1 MSTKPEKP
9 IWMSQEDYDRQ
20 YGSITGDESSTVS
33 KKDSKVTANAPGDG
47 NGSLAVLQSSSILT
61 SKVSDLPIEAESGFK
76 IQKRRH
82 ERYDQEERL
91 RKQRA
96 QKLREEQLKRHEI
109 EMTANRSIN
118 VDQIVREHYNERT
131 IIANRAKRNLSP
143 IIKLRNFNNA
153 IKYMLI
159 DKYTK
164 PGDVVLELGC
174 GKGGDLRKYGAAGIS
189 QFIGI
194 DISNASIQEA
204 HKRYRSMRNLD
215 YQVVLITGDCFG
227 ESLGVAV
234 EPFPDCRFPCDIVS
248 TQFCL
253 HYAFET
259 EEKARRALLNVAKSL
274 KIGGHFFG
282 TIPDSEFIRYK
293 LNKFPKEV
301 EKPSWGN
308 SIYKVT
314 FENNSYQK
322 NDYEFTSPYGQ
333 MYTYWLEDAIDNVP
347 EYVVPFETLR
357 SLADEYG
364 LELASQMPFNKFF
377 VQEIP
382 KWIEKFSPKMRE
394 GLQRSDGRYGVEG
407 DEKEAASYFYTMFAF
422 RKVKQYIEP
431 ESVKPN

>member
-1 MSTKPEKP
+1 MVARIEKP
-9 IWMSQEDYDRQ
+9 VWMSQEDYDKQ
-20 YGSITGDESSTVS
+20 YGKFTEENESTEEETAAKPSTSSTPTIS
-33 KKDSKVTANAPGDG
+33 TPTDSNNTS
-47 NGSLAVLQSSSILT
+47 NGVVGSNES
-61 SKVSDLPIEAESGFK
+61 AENLLK

-82 ERYDQEERL
+82 ERYDLQD
-91 RKQRA
+91 RKRA
-96 QKLREEQLKRHEI
+96 LDKQKKRDELFKRHEI
-109 EMTANRSIN
+109 ELTANKTIN
-118 VDQIVREHYNERT
+118 VDQLVREHYNERT
-131 IIANRAKRNLSP
+131 VISNKTRRYLSP
-143 IIKLRNFNNA
+143 ILKLRNFNNA

-159 DKYTK
+159 EKYTN
-164 PGDVVLELGC
+164 PGAVVLELAC
-174 GKGGDLRKYGAAGIS
+174 GKGGDLRKYGNVGIS

-204 HKRYRSMRNLD
+204 HQRYRSMRNLS
-215 YQVVLITGDCFG
+215 YQVILITGDCFG

-234 EPFPDCRFPCDIVS
+234 APFPECRFPCDIVS

-259 EEKARRALLNVAKSL
+259 EAKARRALLNVSKSL
-274 KIGGHFFG
+274 RIGGHFFG

-293 LNKFPKEV
+293 LNKFGKDV

-314 FENNSYQK
+314 FENNDYQK
-322 NDYEFTSPYGQ
+322 NDNEFPSPFGQ

-364 LELASQMPFNKFF
+364 MELELQMPFNKFF

-382 KWIEKFSPKMRE
+382 QWVNRFSPKMKE
-394 GLQRSDGRYGVEG
+394 GLQRSDGKFGVEG
-407 DEKEAASYFYTMFAF
+407 DEKEAASYFYTVFSF
-422 RKVKQYIEP
+422 RKVKDYVETA
-431 ESVKPN
+431 

>member
-1 MSTKPEKP
+1 MVAKPEKP

-20 YGSITGDESSTVS
+20 YGSFNEHVDAVEA
-33 KKDSKVTANAPGDG
+33 KVTPPKPATEPVNNLQTDPGAANDETEVAKP
-47 NGSLAVLQSSSILT
+47 V
-61 SKVSDLPIEAESGFK
+61 FK

-82 ERYDQEERL
+82 ARFDHEERQ
-91 RKQRA
+91 KQLRA
-96 QKLREEQLKRHEI
+96 QKIREEQLKKHEI
-109 EMTANRSIN
+109 ELAANRTIN
-118 VDQIVREHYNERT
+118 VDQIVRQHYNERT
-131 IIANRAKRNLSP
+131 FIANRSRRNLSP

-159 DKYTK
+159 DKYAK
-164 PGDVVLELGC
+164 GGDVVLELGC
-174 GKGGDLRKYGAAGIS
+174 GKGGDLRKYGAANIS
-189 QFIGI
+189 QFIGV

-204 HKRYRSMRNLD
+204 HKRYQSMKNLSF
-215 YQVVLITGDCFG
+215 QVILITGDCFG

-234 EPFPDCRFPCDIVS
+234 EPFPDCKFPCDLVS
-248 TQFCL
+248 VQFCL

-259 EEKARRALLNVAKSL
+259 EEKARRALLNVSKSL

-282 TIPDSEFIRYK
+282 TLPDSEFIRYK
-293 LNKFPKEV
+293 LNKFDKTV

-314 FENNSYQK
+314 FENNEYAK
-322 NDYEFTSPYGQ
+322 NDHEFPSPFGQ

-364 LELASQMPFNKFF
+364 LELEMQMPFNKFF

-382 KWIEKFSPKMRE
+382 HWIERFSPRMRE
-394 GLQRSDGRYGVEG
+394 GLQRSDGKYGVEG
-407 DEKEAASYFYTMFAF
+407 DEKEAASYFYTVFAF
-422 RKVKQYIEP
+422 RKVRDYIE
-431 ESVKPN
+431 

>member
-47 NGSLAVLQSSSILT
+47 NGSLPVLQSSSTLT
-61 SKVSDLPIEAESGFK
+61 SKVSDLPIEEESGFK

-274 KIGGHFFG
+274 KIGGHFQ
-282 TIPDSEFIRYK
+282 Y
-293 LNKFPKEV
+293 
-301 EKPSWGN
+301 
-308 SIYKVT
+308 
-314 FENNSYQK
+314 
-322 NDYEFTSPYGQ
+322 
-333 MYTYWLEDAIDNVP
+333 AIVC
-347 EYVVPFETLR
+347 YLCR
-357 SLADEYG
+357 
-364 LELASQMPFNKFF
+364 KFF
-377 VQEIP
+377 
-382 KWIEKFSPKMRE
+382 
-394 GLQRSDGRYGVEG
+394 
-407 DEKEAASYFYTMFAF
+407 
-422 RKVKQYIEP
+422 
-431 ESVKPN
+431 

>member
-1 MSTKPEKP
+1 MVAKPEKP

-20 YGSITGDESSTVS
+20 YGSFNEHVDAVEA
-33 KKDSKVTANAPGDG
+33 KVTPPKPATEPVNNLQTDPGASNDETEV
-47 NGSLAVLQSSSILT
+47 AKPV
-61 SKVSDLPIEAESGFK
+61 FK

-82 ERYDQEERL
+82 ARFDHEERQ
-91 RKQRA
+91 KQLRA
-96 QKLREEQLKRHEI
+96 QKIREEQLKKHEI
-109 EMTANRSIN
+109 ELAANRTIN
-118 VDQIVREHYNERT
+118 VDQIVRQHYNERT
-131 IIANRAKRNLSP
+131 FIANRSRRNLSP

-159 DKYTK
+159 DKYAK
-164 PGDVVLELGC
+164 GGDVVLELGC
-174 GKGGDLRKYGAAGIS
+174 GKGGDLRKYGAANIS
-189 QFIGI
+189 QFIGV

-204 HKRYRSMRNLD
+204 HKRYQSMKNLSF
-215 YQVVLITGDCFG
+215 QVILITGDCFG

-234 EPFPDCRFPCDIVS
+234 EPFPDCKFPCDLVS
-248 TQFCL
+248 VQFCL

-259 EEKARRALLNVAKSL
+259 EEKARRALLNVSKSL

-282 TIPDSEFIRYK
+282 TLPDSEFIRYK
-293 LNKFPKEV
+293 LNKFDKTV

-314 FENNSYQK
+314 FENNEYAK
-322 NDYEFTSPYGQ
+322 NDHEFPSPFGQ

-364 LELASQMPFNKFF
+364 LELEMQMPFNKFF

-382 KWIEKFSPKMRE
+382 HWIERFSPRMRE
-394 GLQRSDGRYGVEG
+394 GLQRSDGKYGVEG
-407 DEKEAASYFYTMFAF
+407 DEKEAASYFYTVFAF
-422 RKVKQYIEP
+422 RKVRDYIE
-431 ESVKPN
+431 

>member
-1 MSTKPEKP
+1 MSGRPEKP
-9 IWMSQEDYDRQ
+9 VWMSQEDYDKQ
-20 YGSITGDESSTVS
+20 YGIPSGPTEHI
-33 KKDSKVTANAPGDG
+33 KPMPVTREVQPPTDNNLEG
-47 NGSLAVLQSSSILT
+47 NE
-61 SKVSDLPIEAESGFK
+61 EAKAQFK

-82 ERYDQEERL
+82 ERFDQAERNK
-91 RKQRA
+91 RNEIHRM
-96 QKLREEQLKRHEI
+96 REEQFKKHEI
-109 EMTANRSIN
+109 EMTANRTIN

-131 IIANRAKRNLSP
+131 VIANRSRRNLSP

-159 DKYTK
+159 EKYSK
-164 PGDVVLELGC
+164 KNDVVLELGC
-174 GKGGDLRKYGAAGIS
+174 GKGGDLRKYGNVGIS

-204 HKRYRSMRNLD
+204 HKRYKSMRNLD
-215 YQVVLITGDCFG
+215 YQVILITGDCFG
-227 ESLGVAV
+227 ESLGPAV
-234 EPFPDCRFPCDIVS
+234 EPFPECRFPCDIVS

-259 EEKARRALLNVAKSL
+259 EQKARRALLNVSKSL
-274 KIGGHFFG
+274 KVGGRFFG
-282 TIPDSEFIRYK
+282 TIPDSEFIRFK
-293 LNKFPKEV
+293 LNKFSKDV

-314 FENNSYQK
+314 FENNDYQK
-322 NDYEFTSPYGQ
+322 NGNEFSSPYGQ

-364 LELASQMPFNKFF
+364 MELELQMPFNQFF

-382 KWIEKFSPKMRE
+382 MWMDKFSPRMKE

-407 DEKEAASYFYTMFAF
+407 DEKEAAAYFYTMFVF
-422 RKVKQYIEP
+422 RKVKDYVGDEP
-431 ESVKPN
+431 

>member
-1 MSTKPEKP
+1 
-9 IWMSQEDYDRQ
+9 
-20 YGSITGDESSTVS
+20 
-33 KKDSKVTANAPGDG
+33 
-47 NGSLAVLQSSSILT
+47 
-61 SKVSDLPIEAESGFK
+61 
-76 IQKRRH
+76 
-82 ERYDQEERL
+82 
-91 RKQRA
+91 
-96 QKLREEQLKRHEI
+96 
-109 EMTANRSIN
+109 MTANRSIN

-364 LELASQMPFNKFF
+364 LELVSQMPFNKFF

-382 KWIEKFSPKMRE
+382 KWIERFSPKMRE

-407 DEKEAASYFYTMFAF
+407 DEKEAASYFYTMFSF

-431 ESVKPN
+431 ESVKPNRNKNE

>member
-1 MSTKPEKP
+1 MALKPEKP
-9 IWMSQEDYDRQ
+9 VWMSQADYDRQ
-20 YGSITGDESSTVS
+20 YGHLDDAKASEEPAIPSQVESPSKTPGTSVDNPLTSNSMEGTPEGDEKPT
-33 KKDSKVTANAPGDG
+33 
-47 NGSLAVLQSSSILT
+47 
-61 SKVSDLPIEAESGFK
+61 FK

-82 ERYDQEERL
+82 GRFDQEER
-91 RKQRA
+91 RKKLET
-96 QKLREEQLKRHEI
+96 QKLREEQFKQHEI
-109 EMTANRSIN
+109 EMTANKTIN

-131 IIANRAKRNLSP
+131 FIANRSRRALSP

-164 PGDVVLELGC
+164 PGDVVVELGC
-174 GKGGDLRKYGAAGIS
+174 GKGGDLRKYGNANIS

-204 HKRYRSMRNLD
+204 HKRYRSMRNLAF
-215 YQVVLITGDCFG
+215 QVILITGDCFG

-234 EPFPDCRFPCDIVS
+234 EPFPECRFPCDVVS

-253 HYAFET
+253 HYAFES
-259 EEKARRALLNVAKSL
+259 EEKARRTLMNVSKSL

-293 LNKFPKEV
+293 LNKIGKDV

-314 FENNSYQK
+314 FENNAYQQ
-322 NDYEFTSPYGQ
+322 NDNEFPSPYGQ

-364 LELASQMPFNKFF
+364 MELEVQMPFNKFF

-382 KWIEKFSPKMRE
+382 KWIDKFSPRMRE

-407 DEKEAASYFYTMFAF
+407 DEKEAASYFYTMFVF
-422 RKVKQYIEP
+422 RKVKDFVEP
-431 ESVKPN
+431 T

>member
-1 MSTKPEKP
+1 MVAKPEKP

-20 YGSITGDESSTVS
+20 YGSFNEHVDAVEA
-33 KKDSKVTANAPGDG
+33 KVTPPKPATEPVNNLQTDSGAANDETEVAKP
-47 NGSLAVLQSSSILT
+47 V
-61 SKVSDLPIEAESGFK
+61 FK

-82 ERYDQEERL
+82 ARFDHEERQ
-91 RKQRA
+91 KQLRA
-96 QKLREEQLKRHEI
+96 QKIREEQLKKHEI
-109 EMTANRSIN
+109 ELAANRTIN
-118 VDQIVREHYNERT
+118 VDQIVRQHYNERT
-131 IIANRAKRNLSP
+131 FIANRSRRNLSP

-159 DKYTK
+159 DKYAK
-164 PGDVVLELGC
+164 GGDVVLELGC
-174 GKGGDLRKYGAAGIS
+174 GKGGDLRKYGAANIS
-189 QFIGI
+189 QFIGV

-204 HKRYRSMRNLD
+204 HKRYQSMKNLSF
-215 YQVVLITGDCFG
+215 QVILITGDCFG

-234 EPFPDCRFPCDIVS
+234 EPFPDCKFPCDLVS
-248 TQFCL
+248 VQFCL

-259 EEKARRALLNVAKSL
+259 EEKARRALLNVSKSL

-282 TIPDSEFIRYK
+282 TLPDSEFIRYK
-293 LNKFPKEV
+293 LNKFDKTV

-314 FENNSYQK
+314 FENNEYAK
-322 NDYEFTSPYGQ
+322 NDHEFPSPFGQ

-364 LELASQMPFNKFF
+364 LELEMQMPFNKFF

-382 KWIEKFSPKMRE
+382 HWIERFSPRMRE
-394 GLQRSDGRYGVEG
+394 GLQRSDGKYGVEG
-407 DEKEAASYFYTMFAF
+407 DEKEAASYFYTVFAF
-422 RKVKQYIEP
+422 RKVRDYIE
-431 ESVKPN
+431 

>member
-1 MSTKPEKP
+1 MSANIEKP
-9 IWMSQEDYDRQ
+9 VWMSQEDYDKQ
-20 YGSITGDESSTVS
+20 YGKFKKESELAENKSSVEASAT
-33 KKDSKVTANAPGDG
+33 P
-47 NGSLAVLQSSSILT
+47 SLIPSGPAESNNIRGSSID
-61 SKVSDLPIEAESGFK
+61 SNESAENIHR

-82 ERYDQEERL
+82 ERYDLQD
-91 RKQRA
+91 RKKA
-96 QKLREEQLKRHEI
+96 QDKQKKREELFKKHEI
-109 EMTANRSIN
+109 ELTANKTIN
-118 VDQIVREHYNERT
+118 VDQLVREHYNERT
-131 IIANRAKRNLSP
+131 VISNKTRRYLSP
-143 IIKLRNFNNA
+143 ILKLRNFNNA

-159 DKYTK
+159 EKYTK
-164 PGDVVLELGC
+164 ASAVVLELAC
-174 GKGGDLRKYGAAGIS
+174 GKGGDLRKYGNVGIS

-204 HKRYRSMRNLD
+204 HKRYRSMRNLA
-215 YQVVLITGDCFG
+215 YQVILITGDCFG

-234 EPFPDCRFPCDIVS
+234 EPFPECRFPCDIVS

-259 EEKARRALLNVAKSL
+259 EAKARRTLLNVSKSL

-293 LNKFPKEV
+293 LNKFSKDV

-314 FENNSYQK
+314 FENNDYQK
-322 NDYEFTSPYGQ
+322 NDNEFPSPFGQ

-364 LELASQMPFNKFF
+364 MELELQMPFNKFF

-382 KWIEKFSPKMRE
+382 QWVNRFSPRMRE
-394 GLQRSDGRYGVEG
+394 GLQRSDGKFGVEG
-407 DEKEAASYFYTMFAF
+407 DEKEAAAYFYTVFAF
-422 RKVKQYIEP
+422 RKVKDYVEP
-431 ESVKPN
+431 Q

>member
-1 MSTKPEKP
+1 MVAKPEKP

-20 YGSITGDESSTVS
+20 YGSFNEHVDAVEA
-33 KKDSKVTANAPGDG
+33 KVTPPKPATEPVNNLQTDPGASNDETEV
-47 NGSLAVLQSSSILT
+47 AKPV
-61 SKVSDLPIEAESGFK
+61 FK

-82 ERYDQEERL
+82 ARFDHEERQ
-91 RKQRA
+91 KQLRA
-96 QKLREEQLKRHEI
+96 QKIREEQLKKHEI
-109 EMTANRSIN
+109 ELAANRTIN
-118 VDQIVREHYNERT
+118 VDQIVRQHYNERT
-131 IIANRAKRNLSP
+131 FIANRSRRNLSP

-159 DKYTK
+159 DKYAK
-164 PGDVVLELGC
+164 GGDVVLELGC
-174 GKGGDLRKYGAAGIS
+174 GKGGDLRKYGAANIS
-189 QFIGI
+189 QFIGV

-204 HKRYRSMRNLD
+204 HKRYQSMKNLSF
-215 YQVVLITGDCFG
+215 QVILITGDCFG

-234 EPFPDCRFPCDIVS
+234 EPFPDCKFPCDLVS
-248 TQFCL
+248 VQFCL

-259 EEKARRALLNVAKSL
+259 EEKARRALFNVSKSL

-282 TIPDSEFIRYK
+282 TLPDSEFIRYK
-293 LNKFPKEV
+293 LNKFDKTV

-314 FENNSYQK
+314 FENNEYAK
-322 NDYEFTSPYGQ
+322 NDHEFPSPFGQ

-364 LELASQMPFNKFF
+364 LELEMQMPFNKFF

-382 KWIEKFSPKMRE
+382 HWIERFSPRMRE
-394 GLQRSDGRYGVEG
+394 GLQRSDGKYGVEG
-407 DEKEAASYFYTMFAF
+407 DEKEAASYFYTVFAF
-422 RKVKQYIEP
+422 RKVRDYIE
-431 ESVKPN
+431 

>member
-1 MSTKPEKP
+1 MVAKPEKP

-20 YGSITGDESSTVS
+20 YGSFNEHVDAVEA
-33 KKDSKVTANAPGDG
+33 KVTPPKPATEPVNNLQTDPGASNDETEV
-47 NGSLAVLQSSSILT
+47 A
-61 SKVSDLPIEAESGFK
+61 KPFFK

-82 ERYDQEERL
+82 ARFDHEERQ
-91 RKQRA
+91 KQLRA
-96 QKLREEQLKRHEI
+96 QKIREEQLKKHEI
-109 EMTANRSIN
+109 ELAANRTIN
-118 VDQIVREHYNERT
+118 VDQIVRQHYNERT
-131 IIANRAKRNLSP
+131 FIANRSRRNLSP

-159 DKYTK
+159 DKYAK
-164 PGDVVLELGC
+164 GGDVVLELGC
-174 GKGGDLRKYGAAGIS
+174 GKGGDLRKYGAANIS
-189 QFIGI
+189 QFIGV

-204 HKRYRSMRNLD
+204 HKRYQSMKNLSF
-215 YQVVLITGDCFG
+215 QVILITGDCFG

-234 EPFPDCRFPCDIVS
+234 EPFPDCKFPCDLVS
-248 TQFCL
+248 VQFCL

-259 EEKARRALLNVAKSL
+259 EEKARRALLNVSKSL

-282 TIPDSEFIRYK
+282 TLPDSEFIRYK
-293 LNKFPKEV
+293 LNKFDKTV

-314 FENNSYQK
+314 FENNEYAK
-322 NDYEFTSPYGQ
+322 NDHEFPSPFGQ

-364 LELASQMPFNKFF
+364 LELEMQMPFNKFF

-382 KWIEKFSPKMRE
+382 HWIERFSPRMRE
-394 GLQRSDGRYGVEG
+394 GLQRSDGKYGVEG
-407 DEKEAASYFYTMFAF
+407 DEKEAASYFYTVFAF
-422 RKVKQYIEP
+422 RKVRDYIE
-431 ESVKPN
+431 